1 MIRMLNRFKTSKML
15 LVRTPIYYFIKKN
28 DLYNPNGANERNM
41 TNKINRTSDL
51 NSTNVLND

>member
-1 MIRMLNRFKTSKML
+1 ML